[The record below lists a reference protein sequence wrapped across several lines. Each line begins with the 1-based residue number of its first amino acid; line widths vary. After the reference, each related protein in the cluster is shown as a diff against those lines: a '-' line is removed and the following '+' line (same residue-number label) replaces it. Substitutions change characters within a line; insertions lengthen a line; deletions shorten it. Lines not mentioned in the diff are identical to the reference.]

1 MKIFASKYV
10 TGSAGALLIAL
21 GFNMCSH
28 ARPLGDS
35 HADPSGPPSTARGW
49 VTVRDAREQAFSIS
63 VPASWKTYG
72 GLFRFSSV
80 DTRLVVD
87 MTSPDGGTD
96 VRVGDA
102 TVPGYVVPGPFVRRA
117 PHMAAYASGQAFAA
131 KYGQARFGSGCQE
144 LRMTR
149 SQSLAPRFH
158 AAGGGLI
165 RTTGGEAYFTCTRD
179 GVPMTAY
186 VYAETTLIGRGEP
199 GSNWSV
205 SALGSLISPTE
216 QVARAADILRHAGS
230 SLAMNPAWT
239 QAQSQLTG
247 QAVRQIDASTRA
259 ILAATDAENA
269 RERGMIDSMSNDSF
283 NDVINGVSLKVD
295 PTTGQR
301 YEAPLGTGNPQWVN
315 GNNAIVESA
324 LSPGVG
330 FSQLRSVDYR

>member
-1 MKIFASKYV
+1 MKRFASKYAA
-10 TGSAGALLIAL
+10 GIAGALLVAL
-21 GFNMCSH
+21 GFNM
-28 ARPLGDS
+28 LS
-35 HADPSGPPSTARGW
+35 HADPSASTSTKPNW
-49 VTVRDAREQAFSIS
+49 VTVRDTREQAFSIS
-63 VPASWKTYG
+63 VPSNWKTYG
-72 GLFRFSSV
+72 GLFRFNSV

-87 MTSPDGGTD
+87 MTSPDGGTN

-102 TVPGYVVPGPFVRRA
+102 TIPGYVVPGPFARRA

-131 KYGQARFGSGCQE
+131 NYGQARFGSGCQQ
-144 LRMTR
+144 LHMTR

-158 AAGGGLI
+158 SAGGGLI
-165 RTTGGEAYFTCTRD
+165 RTTGGEAYFTCTRG

-216 QVARAADILRHAGS
+216 RVAEAADVLRESGT
-230 SLAMNPAWT
+230 SLVMNPAWT
-239 QAQSQLTG
+239 RAQSQLTG
-247 QAVRQIDASTRA
+247 QAIRQIDASTRA
-259 ILAATDAENA
+259 TIAATDAENA

-315 GNNAIVESA
+315 GNNVIVESA
-324 LSPGVG
+324 LSPGTG
-330 FSQLRSVDYR
+330 FSRLQSVEYR